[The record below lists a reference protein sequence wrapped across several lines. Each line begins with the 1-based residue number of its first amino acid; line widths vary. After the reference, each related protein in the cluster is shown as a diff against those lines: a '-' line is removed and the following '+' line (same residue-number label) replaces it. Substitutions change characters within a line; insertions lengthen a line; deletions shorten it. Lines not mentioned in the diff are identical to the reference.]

1 MSPQVSYKTRT
12 RSGVQLLQFSAQTM
26 NSSGCENTDLTVN
39 WTDPSVVSVNYTNA
53 LPWLISR
60 LRPFLYLSDPREES
74 FETVDRVP
82 DYQTEV
88 SLFKISIVESN

>member
-1 MSPQVSYKTRT
+1 
-12 RSGVQLLQFSAQTM
+12 M
-26 NSSGCENTDLTVN
+26 NSSGFENTDLTVN
-39 WTDPSVVSVNYTNA
+39 WMDPSVISANYTNA

-88 SLFKISIVESN
+88 SLFKISIVESNDM